1 MKLGMK
7 LFVILLALNLFIT
20 CNPEDDMEEGL
31 KYETQSGLDSGEE
44 ETLIDNKKNG

>member
-7 LFVILLALNLFIT
+7 LFVILLTLNLFIA
-20 CNPEDDMEEGL
+20 CNPEDDMEEGPQ
-31 KYETQSGLDSGEE
+31 YETQSGLDTNEE